1 MGSIQQICSYCGIQ
15 YYFKKVLDLSS
26 NSVFIAEFSISL
38 KYILDPSRL
47 QHLMDCE
54 VTTGKASC
62 PLAAGYLYLLR
73 RYNPPEPTNLY
84 PLLLHTVIDF
94 PGGYVAE
101 SQFSQPLSN
110 PTIQYAVYTVYSN
123 PTNSIDQSID
133 QVYLQ
138 GPSHLQPLTS
148 QSLYNRAR

>member
-1 MGSIQQICSYCGIQ
+1 
-15 YYFKKVLDLSS
+15 
-26 NSVFIAEFSISL
+26 
-38 KYILDPSRL
+38 
-47 QHLMDCE
+47 MDCE

-148 QSLYNRAR
+148 HSTNQQSTTSRNLGYLLGAGGEGTLLQCTLLGRNGR